1 MLKLATFLPTS
12 TLCDGRTYL
21 LTYLGRYVYY
31 VLTPKNV
38 RALASL
44 LGPSRASVHQLDASP
59 KKMTQT
65 FAYGGNSS
73 SR

>member
-12 TLCDGRTYL
+12 TLCDGR
-21 LTYLGRYVYY
+21 TYLGRYVYY